1 MVHPFLFSVPMNGL
15 ITLPVHA
22 LAGGHVSNQVNNL
35 IFNQL
40 DDILVLGN
48 QAGNQASNQARA
60 ILNDQIHERIGSTK
74 HIEKSRTIFLY
85 EFVKSIKEQSKIF
98 RSID

>member
-15 ITLPVHA
+15 ITLTVHA
-22 LAGGHVSNQVNNL
+22 LAGGHVSNQVDNL

-48 QAGNQASNQARA
+48 QARA
-60 ILNDQIHERIGSTK
+60 IRNYQIHERIGSTK

-85 EFVKSIKEQSKIF
+85 EFVKLIKEQSKIF